1 MSWRFKRAGF
11 RWPAILLVG
20 VALVVAGGVFFWNRS
35 LQQSAAQLGHQTD
48 PKPTNELLA
57 RVGNNVDRDF
67 RPAII
72 FQRPF
77 PTITKLTVKTAR
89 EADKLLRADELVL
102 GVEIEGQARA
112 YPINSLTGPRREV
125 FNDTLAGQPIA
136 ATW

>member
-1 MSWRFKRAGF
+1 MNWRFKRAGF
-11 RWPAILLVG
+11 RWPAILLAV
-20 VALVVAGGVFFWNRS
+20 VALAVAGGVFFWNRS
-35 LQQSAAQLGHQTD
+35 LQQSAAQLGRQTD
-48 PKPTNELLA
+48 QKRTNELLA

-67 RPAII
+67 RPAIV

-77 PTITKLTVKTAR
+77 PAITKLTVKTAR

>member
-1 MSWRFKRAGF
+1 MSWRLKRVGF
-11 RWPAILLVG
+11 RWPAILLAG

-35 LQQSAAQLGHQTD
+35 LQQSAAQLGRRTD
-48 PKPTNELLA
+48 QKRTNELLA

-72 FQRPF
+72 FRRPF

-102 GVEIEGQARA
+102 GVELKGQARA